1 MVRAI
6 TLSKPFAPLSG
17 FLHCR
22 QLEVC
27 LEAWAVSDC
36 LVTAGEGLVPTECEL
51 RMLASLWVS
60 PAPWC
65 CLEYRMRKAGPLL
78 TKNHLVEVA
87 PRSPFHAGV
96 GGVEGRVSAQRC
108 LGRVRSPEASEPVV
122 DLGL

>member
-96 GGVEGRVSAQRC
+96 GGGGRRGLSTEM
-108 LGRVRSPEASEPVV
+108 LGQGSEP
-122 DLGL
+122 